1 MDKIYRKVQIPSS
14 GLTNNI
20 NLNLFLTEK
29 FTLMGVMDSDLT
41 SEANPI
47 YNHNNDD
54 IIVTGYT
61 ENRLSEIKT
70 FDLQQPYK
78 IGING
83 VTNIIYTTDGKY
95 SIIYY
100 TIDGITYITDVINK
114 NITVYSYI
122 ARGIDSIVGDTFSL
136 IRSDR
141 YINLYQK
148 PNTKSYINVEREQL
162 SVLDNHY
169 RIKNIKNI
177 GDLITY
183 AGGNYFDVIS

>member
-1 MDKIYRKVQIPSS
+1 MEKIYRKIQIPSS
-14 GLTNNI
+14 GSTNNI

-41 SEANPI
+41 SEVNNI
-47 YNHNNDD
+47 YNNDSNN
-54 IIVTGYT
+54 IVTGYT

-70 FDLQQPYK
+70 FDFQQPYK
-78 IGING
+78 LGLNG
-83 VTNIIYTTDGKY
+83 VTNISYTIDGKY

-100 TIDGITYITDVINK
+100 TIDGISYITDVINK
-114 NITVYSYI
+114 NITVYSYV

-136 IRSDR
+136 IRSDK

-148 PNTKSYINVEREQL
+148 PVTKNYINVEREQL

-183 AGGNYFDVIS
+183 GGGNFFDIIS

>member
-1 MDKIYRKVQIPSS
+1 MEKLYRKIQIPSS

-41 SEANPI
+41 SEANNI
-47 YNHNNDD
+47 YNNINN
-54 IIVTGYT
+54 IVTGYT

-70 FDLQQPYK
+70 FDFQQPYK
-78 IGING
+78 LGLNGI
-83 VTNIIYTTDGKY
+83 TNIIYTVDGKY
-95 SIIYY
+95 NIIYY
-100 TIDGITYITDVINK
+100 TIDGINYITDIINK
-114 NITVYSYI
+114 NITVYSYV

-148 PNTKSYINVEREQL
+148 PTTKSYINVEREQL

-183 AGGNYFDVIS
+183 AGGNFFDIIS